1 MLIDQKKY
9 QIVICDCDERFI
21 ESFLDDDMDVVVKQT
36 AQYKIEK
43 LDDKLVFY
51 ILLIYG
57 KKADQTNWDM
67 FKSKYNK
74 YMEVLRKIKSLNK
87 DFEC

>member
-9 QIVICDCDERFI
+9 QIVISDCDERFI
-21 ESFLDDDMDVVVKQT
+21 ESFLDDDMDMVVKQT

-57 KKADQTNWDM
+57 KKADQANWDM

-87 DFEC
+87 DFV

>member
-21 ESFLDDDMDVVVKQT
+21 ESFLDDDMDAVVKQT

-51 ILLIYG
+51 ILLING
-57 KKADQTNWDM
+57 KKPTKLFGKCLKANTISIWK
-67 FKSKYNK
+67 FYVK
-74 YMEVLRKIKSLNK
+74 
-87 DFEC
+87 

>member
-36 AQYKIEK
+36 AQYTMEK
-43 LDDKLVFY
+43 LEDMLIFY
-51 ILLIYG
+51 ILLING

-74 YMEVLRKIKSLNK
+74 YIEVLRKIKSLNK

>member
-9 QIVICDCDERFI
+9 QIVICDCDGIFI
-21 ESFLDDDMDVVVKQT
+21 ESFLDDDMDAVVKQT
-36 AQYKIEK
+36 AQYKMEK
-43 LDDKLVFY
+43 LDDKSVFY
-51 ILLIYG
+51 ILLLYG
-57 KKADQTNWDM
+57 KKADQANWDM

-74 YMEVLRKIKSLNK
+74 YVDVLRKIKSLNK

>member
-9 QIVICDCDERFI
+9 QIVISDCDERFI
-21 ESFLDDDMDVVVKQT
+21 ESFLDDDMDAVVKRT
-36 AQYKIEK
+36 AQYEMEN
-43 LDDKLVFY
+43 LEDKLVFY
-51 ILLIYG
+51 ILLING
-57 KKADQTNWDM
+57 KKADRANWNM

>member
-9 QIVICDCDERFI
+9 QIVICDCYERFI
-21 ESFLDDDMDVVVKQT
+21 ESFLDDDMDTVVKQT
-36 AQYKIEK
+36 AQYKMEK

-74 YMEVLRKIKSLNK
+74 YIEVLRKIKSLNK

>member
-9 QIVICDCDERFI
+9 QIVICDCDGIFI
-21 ESFLDDDMDVVVKQT
+21 ESFLDDDMDAVVKQT
-36 AQYKIEK
+36 AQYKMEK

-57 KKADQTNWDM
+57 KKPTKLIVICLKANTISILK
-67 FKSKYNK
+67 FYVK
-74 YMEVLRKIKSLNK
+74 
-87 DFEC
+87 

>member
-9 QIVICDCDERFI
+9 QIVSSDCDERFI
-21 ESFLDDDMDVVVKQT
+21 ESFLDDDMDMVVKQT

-57 KKADQTNWDM
+57 KKADQANWDM

-87 DFEC
+87 DFV

>member
-9 QIVICDCDERFI
+9 QIVICDCDGIFI
-21 ESFLDDDMDVVVKQT
+21 ESFLDDDMDAVVKQT
-36 AQYKIEK
+36 AQYKIK
-43 LDDKLVFY
+43 NLDDKLVFY
-51 ILLIYG
+51 ILLING
-57 KKADQTNWDM
+57 KKTDQTNWDM

-74 YMEVLRKIKSLNK
+74 YIEVLRKIKSLNK

>member
-9 QIVICDCDERFI
+9 QIVISDCDERFI
-21 ESFLDDDMDVVVKQT
+21 ESFLDDDMDMVVKQT

-57 KKADQTNWDM
+57 KKADQANWDM

>member
-21 ESFLDDDMDVVVKQT
+21 ESFLDDDMDAVVKQT

-51 ILLIYG
+51 ILLING
-57 KKADQTNWDM
+57 KKADQTIWEM
-67 FKSKYNK
+67 FESKYNK

-87 DFEC
+87 DLV